1 MATGSLQEIEEERR
15 LLYVA
20 MTRAKDHLTLL
31 MPQRFYVRQQSG
43 AGDRHVYASRSR
55 FLTEGVCLHFDART
69 WPPVPVDRPSHRAAE
84 GVKVDLGAVTRA
96 AWSRQAD

>member
-1 MATGSLQEIEEERR
+1 
-15 LLYVA
+15 
-20 MTRAKDHLTLL
+20 